1 MIGRLPLQSLSWV
14 TARVTSGEKD
24 LFSFLLTLNVG
35 IDFYLPL
42 KLIPKVVEVVCMI
55 SLG

>member
-1 MIGRLPLQSLSWV
+1 MVGRLPLQSLSWV

-55 SLG
+55 SLE